1 MPKKHGIRTKKH
13 FLKGV
18 LKMGKK
24 SNLLN
29 EYRELRERYLS
40 GDESVVNRLEDL
52 SIVLNI
58 SSSIDFEEIQAKDY
72 LLVG

>member
-1 MPKKHGIRTKKH
+1 
-13 FLKGV
+13 
-18 LKMGKK
+18 MGKK

-29 EYRELRERYLS
+29 EYRELRARYLG

-52 SIVLNI
+52 AIVLNV
-58 SSSIDFEEIQAKDY
+58 STSIDFEEIQAKDY